1 MKTILASA
9 SPRRRELIKLIN
21 SDALCIS
28 ADIDE
33 NVPESIEI
41 ESAPEFLACKK
52 AIAVAGK
59 YKNDL
64 VIGCDTTVFIE
75 SIPLGKP
82 KDRQDAFNMLNLLS
96 GRSHKVITGCCLCL
110 SGKTLSF
117 SVESKVR
124 FLNLNEEDI
133 NEYLNTNEYI
143 DKAGAYGIQG
153 KGSLLVEKIEGDYFN
168 IVGLP
173 VSMLNKRIKEFLNEN
188 NCKNI

>member
-9 SPRRRELIKLIN
+9 SPRRRELIKLIEPN
-21 SDALCIS
+21 TLCVT
-28 ADIDE
+28 ADVDE
-33 NVPESIEI
+33 TVPEIIES
-41 ESAPEFLACKK
+41 ESAPEYLACKK
-52 AIAVAGK
+52 ALAVAK
-59 YKNDL
+59 NNKNDL

-82 KDRQDAFNMLNLLS
+82 KDRTEAFYMLNLLS
-96 GRSHKVITGCCLCL
+96 GRSHKVITGCCLCKNN
-110 SGKTLSF
+110 KTFSF
-117 SVESKVR
+117 SVESKVY
-124 FLNLNEEDI
+124 FFDLSEEQI
-133 NEYLNTNEYI
+133 NEYLDTMEYV

-188 NCKNI
+188 NC

>member
-9 SPRRRELIKLIN
+9 SPRRRELIKLID
-21 SDALCIS
+21 SDTLCIS
-28 ADIDE
+28 ADVDE
-33 NVPESIEI
+33 KVPEGIES

-52 AIAVAGK
+52 AIEVAHK

-82 KDRQDAFNMLNLLS
+82 KDRLDAFNMLNLLS

-110 SGKTLSF
+110 NGKTLSF
-117 SVESKVR
+117 SVESKVY
-124 FLNLNEEDI
+124 FFNLSREEID
-133 NEYLNTNEYI
+133 EYLNTNEYI